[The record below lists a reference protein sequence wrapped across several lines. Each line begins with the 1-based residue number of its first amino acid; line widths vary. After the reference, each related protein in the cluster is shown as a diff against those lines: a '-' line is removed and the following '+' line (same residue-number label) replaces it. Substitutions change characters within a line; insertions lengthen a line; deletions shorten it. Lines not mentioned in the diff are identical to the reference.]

1 MQIYSLFYTQW
12 NKVYIELKRSKIK
25 ETASYIQ
32 EARKKVTLSTVY
44 SFIVHV
50 LEGTFSNDAFL
61 NLHRCFGVSSA
72 G

>member
-1 MQIYSLFYTQW
+1 MQVYSLYAQW
-12 NKVYIELKRSKIK
+12 NKVYIKLKRSKIK

-32 EARKKVTLSTVY
+32 ETRKKVTLNTAY
-44 SFIVHV
+44 SSIVHV

-61 NLHRCFGVSSA
+61 NLRRCFGVSSA